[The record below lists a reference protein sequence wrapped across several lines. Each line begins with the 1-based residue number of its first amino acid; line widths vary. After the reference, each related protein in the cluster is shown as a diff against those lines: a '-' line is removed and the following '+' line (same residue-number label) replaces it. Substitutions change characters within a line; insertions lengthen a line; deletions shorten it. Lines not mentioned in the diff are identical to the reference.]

1 MTSSVWHTVTLGE
14 IVDVKGGKRLPK
26 GKTVLD
32 TPTPYR
38 YIRVQDFNGFS
49 VDVNKV
55 KYIDREAYEAVN
67 RYAVFQDEVIISIV
81 GSIGFV
87 GKVPKVLSGSI
98 LTENAAKLVVL
109 DKRVVCS
116 DYLMYYLQSEYG
128 QNEIRARIVGSTQPK
143 LPLYAIKEIKI
154 QLPPIEI
161 QHKIADIL
169 GSLDDKIEL
178 NRRMN
183 ETLEQMAMAVYKHWF
198 VDFGPFQD
206 GEFEES
212 ELGPIPK
219 GWTIKKLSTL
229 VETQYGYTESASTEK
244 VGPHFLRG
252 TDINKTTHIDWTTVP
267 YCKIS
272 QEDYEKYKLLPGDIV
287 VIRMADPGKPA
298 IVEQDV
304 DAVFAS
310 YLVRLKIKKGSG
322 LLPYYLFYFLL
333 SDRYQNYIGGASNG
347 TTRKSANAK
356 VLTDIDIII
365 PDVDTIRLFEEKVG
379 QLRRQITLNIQEINT
394 LSELRDYLLPRLL
407 SGEIEVREAEEQVE
421 EVLAHA

>member
-1 MTSSVWHTVTLGE
+1 
-14 IVDVKGGKRLPK
+14 
-26 GKTVLD
+26 
-32 TPTPYR
+32 
-38 YIRVQDFNGFS
+38 
-49 VDVNKV
+49 
-55 KYIDREAYEAVN
+55 
-67 RYAVFQDEVIISIV
+67 
-81 GSIGFV
+81 
-87 GKVPKVLSGSI
+87 
-98 LTENAAKLVVL
+98 VVL